1 MVEAMPHHASD
12 RLGAKAPAGEKTHLA
27 QAFGGIGRRMTEL
40 ALPDGAGTV
49 ELTGLQLAAQSRRR
63 FGAVQAQFMLDAP
76 VAEASDA
83 GVDTA
88 LDEAGIGQLPAL
100 LQLIEQRVDLGG
112 RRG

>member
-83 GVDTA
+83 GVDA
-88 LDEAGIGQLPAL
+88 ADSMQQLAEVAASMPAL
-100 LQLIEQRVDLGG
+100 FPVG
-112 RRG
+112 RGRGRT